1 LFIRFFLTLLLLLN
15 FPNNPWKLSTLP
27 SSTYSYRAANMGSQP
42 PSEPLWTPQSGQS
55 TQQPTTAD
63 T

>member
-1 LFIRFFLTLLLLLN
+1 LFIRFFLILLLLLN
-15 FPNNPWKLSTLP
+15 LPNKPWKLSTLLN
-27 SSTYSYRAANMGSQP
+27 STYSYPAANMGSQP
-42 PSEPLWTPQSGQS
+42 PSEPFWTPQSGQS